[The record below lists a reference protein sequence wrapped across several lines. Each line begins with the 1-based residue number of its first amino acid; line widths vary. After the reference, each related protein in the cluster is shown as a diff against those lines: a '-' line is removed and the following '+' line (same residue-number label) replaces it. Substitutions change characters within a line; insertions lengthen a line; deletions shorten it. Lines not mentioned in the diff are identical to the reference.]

1 MSLLALAGVVD
12 RWLLFAAVLI
22 STGAAAFRVLVSG
35 HADEDARG
43 ALAARVARLG
53 MMAAVVALIAALGR
67 LPLQLIELRDP
78 DSPLGPQARALI
90 TATMWG
96 KAWIGQL
103 IFAALAAGGFGL
115 ARRGRVSSWAIAVIA
130 ALCLAAT
137 PAFSG
142 HAIGSERWPSLA
154 VVADALHVMGA
165 GMWLGAMV
173 ALFAGMA
180 KTDSPD
186 AQRLVAAFS
195 PLALGAAAL
204 VGTTGVF
211 ASWLHLGGLHFL
223 WQSRYGT
230 MLLLKLGAVALM
242 GGAGAFNWR
251 RAGPALRRTGQIGPM
266 RRSIGAELAIG
277 ALVLLATAAL
287 VVTPPPGEE

>member
-1 MSLLALAGVVD
+1 MTLLALAGALD
-12 RWLLFAAVLI
+12 RWLLFAAVLV
-22 STGAAAFRVLVSG
+22 SAGAAAFRVLVSG
-35 HADEDARG
+35 RAGEGTRG
-43 ALAARVARLG
+43 SLAAQVARLG
-53 MMAAVVALIAALGR
+53 MVAAALALVAALGR

-78 DSPLGPQARALI
+78 GSPLGPQAGALI

-103 IFAALAAGGFGL
+103 VFAALATAAFGL
-115 ARRGRVSSWAIAVIA
+115 ARRGSHAWWAIAVIA
-130 ALCLAAT
+130 SLGLAAT

-154 VVADALHVMGA
+154 VIADALHVSGA

-173 ALFAGMA
+173 VLFAGIA
-180 KTDSPD
+180 KTDAPD

-204 VGTTGVF
+204 ALATGVF
-211 ASWLHLGGLHFL
+211 ASWLHLGSLHFL

-230 MLLLKLGAVALM
+230 TLLVKLGAVALM
-242 GGAGAFNWR
+242 AGAGALNWR
-251 RAGPALRRTGQIGPM
+251 RAGPALRKTGQIGPM
-266 RRSIGAELAIG
+266 RRSIGAELAVG
-277 ALVLLATAAL
+277 ALVLLATAIL